1 MISNIKSNNPIAI
14 YKGNDGRK
22 ELLYLHDKYEMIE
35 KLLEKKYNKKDIEYV
50 LKNIKMG
57 KVLENKYKDIEN
69 EIKKLLKENKEYNA
83 YNGKFEIIPNQ
94 NEPEHMYLSGPSKCG
109 KSYQVSK
116 YIEKYKLIY
125 PDNNIYLISDTHEDK
140 LIDLLNYKKSVF
152 EILEN
157 LSKEELNSE
166 NLKGILKKKYKIKDE
181 DYYTT
186 RIQFED
192 AIGLEPENIE
202 NSLIVFDDI
211 DAIKDEK
218 LQKQIYKLNDNFFSK
233 ARHQNISVIRT
244 NHACVDGNNTK
255 KSIQNSS
262 IIYIF
267 PQAGN
272 KGNIEDLLRI
282 HAGLNYDQRKEL
294 LKIDTR
300 SIAIRKT
307 SPLSIITDDIIKI
320 L

>member
-140 LIDLLNYKKSVF
+140 LLDLLNYKKRVF
-152 EILEN
+152 EI
-157 LSKEELNSE
+157 
-166 NLKGILKKKYKIKDE
+166 
-181 DYYTT
+181 
-186 RIQFED
+186 
-192 AIGLEPENIE
+192 PENIE

-262 IIYIF
+262 IIYI
-267 PQAGN
+267 
-272 KGNIEDLLRI
+272 
-282 HAGLNYDQRKEL
+282 
-294 LKIDTR
+294 
-300 SIAIRKT
+300 
-307 SPLSIITDDIIKI
+307 
-320 L
+320 